1 MSVKF
6 KKSFPIP
13 IKTENNYDRIG
24 INDIN
29 ENEIQDQNNK
39 DDKNNINIKIR
50 FTIADIPP
58 SNFTPNTPP
67 EFNLIDNMINKN
79 NEGFEEEYMSYS
91 LGDKVSN
98 SY

>member
-1 MSVKF
+1 MSI
-6 KKSFPIP
+6 KKSEAIP
-13 IKTENNYDRIG
+13 IKKDNNGRIG

-39 DDKNNINIKIR
+39 DDANNINIKIR
-50 FTIADIPP
+50 FTIADAPP

-67 EFNLIDNMINKN
+67 EFNLIHHMIKKN
-79 NEGFEEEYMSYS
+79 NEGFEEEYLSYS

>member
-1 MSVKF
+1 MSDKI
-6 KKSFPIP
+6 KKSEPIQI
-13 IKTENNYDRIG
+13 IKKSENNYDRIG

-29 ENEIQDQNNK
+29 ENKIQERNNK
-39 DDKNNINIKIR
+39 EDNINIKIR
-50 FTIADIPP
+50 FTIADVPP

-67 EFNLIDNMINKN
+67 EFNLIDHMIKKS
-79 NEGFEEEYMSYS
+79 NEGFEEEYLSYS

>member
-13 IKTENNYDRIG
+13 IKKEDNYDRIG

-67 EFNLIDNMINKN
+67 EFNLIDNMIKKN
-79 NEGFEEEYMSYS
+79 NKGFEEEYLSYS